1 MNVNEHSDV
10 ILRHVGSAVIVADET
25 GSVQYLNQAAERLT
39 GWRLPQALGSPVE
52 QVVRLFDK
60 VTCEPLESR
69 LTAAMG
75 EDREI
80 STDGPALLISG
91 DGNEA
96 YVDAR
101 QIALV
106 SDDETLAGCFVV
118 LDDVSESLELNRRLG
133 YHARHDILT
142 GLLSRREFQ
151 NRLASSL
158 RDVAR
163 SDECAVLCHLD
174 IDGFRNVNQS
184 LGCNAG
190 DALLGQ
196 IGALI
201 RAGIRHQET
210 LARLA
215 DNAFGLLLEGAS
227 IESAQQTARDLCASV
242 RDFEFSWDQQSLN
255 ITISIGVVSVSP
267 KYGDPDALLLA
278 AEEACRAAKD
288 QGGDTVHCA

>member
-1 MNVNEHSDV
+1 MNVNEHFDV
-10 ILRHVGSAVIVADET
+10 IHRHVGSAVIVADET
-25 GSVQYLNQAAERLT
+25 GKVQYLNPAAEWLT
-39 GWRLPQALGSPVE
+39 RWGSQQALGSPVE
-52 QVVRLFDK
+52 QVVRLFDS
-60 VTCEPLESR
+60 VTCEPLENPLARAMRESR
-69 LTAAMG
+69 VINI
-75 EDREI
+75 D
-80 STDGPALLISG
+80 DPALLIG
-91 DGNEA
+91 RAGNDLYVRARYVPLHHEEA
-96 YVDAR
+96 VTGGL
-101 QIALV
+101 I
-106 SDDETLAGCFVV
+106 V
-118 LDDVSESLELNRRLG
+118 LDDVSESLELNRRLH

-142 GLLSRREFQ
+142 GLLNRREFQ

-174 IDGFRNVNQS
+174 IDGFRNVNKS
-184 LGCNAG
+184 SGYNAG

-201 RAGIRHQET
+201 GAGIRHQEA

-227 IESAQQTARDLCASV
+227 IESARQTARDLCASV
-242 RDFEFSWDQQSLN
+242 RDFEFSWDQQSLS